1 VLDLNATVT
10 GVRLARLPQTKQK
23 NCIFNIIHFVCNYI
37 LLTKVEYQH
46 VALHSF
52 IISQFSDLCWLDLLA
67 IFKES
72 LKT

>member
-52 IISQFSDLCWLDLLA
+52 IIS
-67 IFKES
+67 
-72 LKT
+72 